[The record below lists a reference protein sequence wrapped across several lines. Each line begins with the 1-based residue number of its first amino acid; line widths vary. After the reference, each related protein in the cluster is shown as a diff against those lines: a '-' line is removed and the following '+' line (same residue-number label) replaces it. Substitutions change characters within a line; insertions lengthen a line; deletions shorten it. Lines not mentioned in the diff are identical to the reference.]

1 MPGHFTHIYTA
12 RRVSDLL
19 LSGEFADWPDL
30 GDGGDAVRHYDPQYC
45 GQIMRDWEKFTA
57 IGAIGPDLFFFSED
71 WNSDLVGPHSDQIM
85 LALATY
91 YYFDAAFEDQW
102 EPLLIILEEV
112 NATMAAIIRFL
123 LKLQRIWDD
132 FVAAW
137 NKTIGPLVDA
147 ASEILDDLTGGLISQ
162 FQVALGELMTA
173 IKLIGEEELTTFADI
188 WGLMNTV
195 VHKGWSE
202 DSFLWSDMTH
212 YRRTSAIRQALVRQ
226 AEALRDDTPGG
237 GDRFEQFLAFTL
249 GYITHI
255 GTDTIAHSFVNEQC
269 GGPYRDHPTRHHLIE
284 NHIDAW
290 NYSQSGLGGT
300 IPTDPWGKTDD
311 YPDLSMSALW
321 FLVQQTPEDPHG
333 AQRPSP
339 LSEDPD
345 ERKEQLDVDGEMP
358 GWMAEAIVKAMI
370 ETFEDHPHPKIYL
383 GDAFQQQIDQGLL
396 TSVVKDV
403 TGHGLDRPFQ
413 ELLDGIAPPPPFSVP
428 KGFPLPWEVQTA
440 YRFMITMYKLNFN
453 GSWELQKPRVPDFVI
468 VPPASDFTNLFQPP
482 DFSGVNGDNP
492 IEDVCDVFIALV
504 EWIVK
509 EIADAIKLAGDL
521 IKMALSPGTYALR
534 LGLYELAMKIWD
546 VVMKTH
552 DVMTHTGI
560 LIPHS
565 EQRYDDGELRV
576 PNEIDL
582 PLITLGGT
590 IDGMFQQALSDA
602 IDPLG
607 HLDGNLGVVVSH
619 SVRDPHMP
627 YYPVLQYHADNSRP
641 DDWEYHRPWAYP
653 AASEFEDNGQ
663 NSEVPTPTE
672 TYDPNK
678 SDPTGPSGA
687 YRPMR
692 PGPYPEGTTPDQV
705 FFRTDAGF
713 DADGRFRY
721 ESAQSPWQTDL
732 LNEEFIGKA
741 RALASPLG
749 DPVPFSAYL
758 IGRLINPTD
767 YETQFN
773 LDADRAYAYL
783 TWDWIRGDQIETAG
797 MGIKYP
803 RPVVP
808 PEGDDGGPEH
818 YPPWDLGVSP
828 MQLHYVDPP
837 PPPVIIEAAPPGPL
851 DAVEPSG
858 DDRSGGAS

>member
-1 MPGHFTHIYTA
+1 M
-12 RRVSDLL
+12 
-19 LSGEFADWPDL
+19 
-30 GDGGDAVRHYDPQYC
+30 
-45 GQIMRDWEKFTA
+45 
-57 IGAIGPDLFFFSED
+57 
-71 WNSDLVGPHSDQIM
+71 
-85 LALATY
+85 
-91 YYFDAAFEDQW
+91 
-102 EPLLIILEEV
+102 
-112 NATMAAIIRFL
+112 
-123 LKLQRIWDD
+123 
-132 FVAAW
+132 
-137 NKTIGPLVDA
+137 
-147 ASEILDDLTGGLISQ
+147 
-162 FQVALGELMTA
+162 
-173 IKLIGEEELTTFADI
+173 
-188 WGLMNTV
+188 
-195 VHKGWSE
+195 
-202 DSFLWSDMTH
+202 
-212 YRRTSAIRQALVRQ
+212 
-226 AEALRDDTPGG
+226 
-237 GDRFEQFLAFTL
+237 
-249 GYITHI
+249 
-255 GTDTIAHSFVNEQC
+255 NEQC

-290 NYSQSGLGGT
+290 NYSQSGAGGT

-321 FLVQQTPEDPHG
+321 FLVQQTPDDPHG

-546 VVMKTH
+546 VAMKTH
-552 DVMTHTGI
+552 DVMAHTGI

-565 EQRYDDGELRV
+565 EQRYENGELRI

-619 SVRDPHMP
+619 SVRDPAHA
-627 YYPVLQYHADNSRP
+627 VLPGAPIPRRQLPTRRLGVPPAVGLPGDQRVRGQRPELGSSDPDRDLRPEQERSDGAARRLPTDASRP
-641 DDWEYHRPWAYP
+641 LSRGHDAGPGLLPDRCWVRCRRSSPLRIGPDTVADRPAERGVHREGSGHGEPTRRPGAVLRVPDRPTHQPDRLRDAVQPRRGPSVRVPHVGLDPRGPDRDGRDGHQVPEARRAAGGRRRWAGALPSLGPRRLADAAALRRP
-653 AASEFEDNGQ
+653 AATTGHHSGGA
-663 NSEVPTPTE
+663 TRATRRTE
-672 TYDPNK
+672 
-678 SDPTGPSGA
+678 A
-687 YRPMR
+687 
-692 PGPYPEGTTPDQV
+692 
-705 FFRTDAGF
+705 
-713 DADGRFRY
+713 
-721 ESAQSPWQTDL
+721 
-732 LNEEFIGKA
+732 
-741 RALASPLG
+741 
-749 DPVPFSAYL
+749 
-758 IGRLINPTD
+758 
-767 YETQFN
+767 
-773 LDADRAYAYL
+773 
-783 TWDWIRGDQIETAG
+783 
-797 MGIKYP
+797 
-803 RPVVP
+803 
-808 PEGDDGGPEH
+808 
-818 YPPWDLGVSP
+818 
-828 MQLHYVDPP
+828 
-837 PPPVIIEAAPPGPL
+837 
-851 DAVEPSG
+851 SG
-858 DDRSGGAS
+858 DERSGGAS